1 MSAANCIC
9 FCQYYMIT
17 KTLSVLCCLLQSL
30 DCFGLCCRHYDCID
44 LIVLSWCLQ
53 VYSPM
58 YKLYHKF
65 VLSHTNVESVSDC
78 IVVCKQTVSFFVVIH
93 SRADCICFV
102 MNKCTIWK
110 LFFIQSTSV
119 LQPKQGHILIRKSFN
134 TKYLFVIMNMYIAIQ
149 IVSVV
154 LSSTVL
160 ICRLNRF
167 VLRTNIQTL
176 AYISILF

>member
-9 FCQYYMIT
+9 FCQYYMII

-30 DCFGLCCRHYDCID
+30 DCFGLCCRHCDCID

-134 TKYLFVIMNMYIAIQ
+134 TKYLFVIMNMYIAVYSYLDCIGCVG
-149 IVSVV
+149 IYSFD
-154 LSSTVL
+154 L
-160 ICRLNRF
+160 
-167 VLRTNIQTL
+167 QT
-176 AYISILF
+176 

>member
-1 MSAANCIC
+1 
-9 FCQYYMIT
+9 MII

-30 DCFGLCCRHYDCID
+30 DCFGLCCRHCDCID

-78 IVVCKQTVSFFVVIH
+78 IVVCKQTVSFVVVIH

-110 LFFIQSTSV
+110 LFLFS
-119 LQPKQGHILIRKSFN
+119 QPVFYNQNRIIFE
-134 TKYLFVIMNMYIAIQ
+134 FVR
-149 IVSVV
+149 V
-154 LSSTVL
+154 
-160 ICRLNRF
+160 
-167 VLRTNIQTL
+167 
-176 AYISILF
+176 SILSIYL

>member
-1 MSAANCIC
+1 MLSLAIVRL
-9 FCQYYMIT
+9 FW
-17 KTLSVLCCLLQSL
+17 SVLPSL
-30 DCFGLCCRHYDCID
+30 CDCID
-44 LIVLSWCLQ
+44 LIVLIWCLQ

-58 YKLYHKF
+58 YNLYHKF

-119 LQPKQGHILIRKSFN
+119 LQPKYGHILIRKSFN
-134 TKYLFVIMNMYIAIQ
+134 TKYLFVIMNMYIAI
-149 IVSVV
+149 
-154 LSSTVL
+154 
-160 ICRLNRF
+160 
-167 VLRTNIQTL
+167 
-176 AYISILF
+176 